1 MCKKSRCTCRVVVF
15 SSHRPF
21 KWIAVKRTWYQTGLK
36 IRNKGRMCAE
46 EEAHF
51 PSSHW
56 NHGSFTGGY
65 SHKKRNLLILRNKN
79 FFHLFFLNNPACFS
93 TGTLTFKGKTFDE
106 KLCCPFP
113 HANCCE
119 HNRCCRQQ
127 YKVCCPPPPAVPT
140 YCCPADYPVCKDGQ
154 CSRARDGHMVSG
166 EPAVGVSPLE

>member
-1 MCKKSRCTCRVVVF
+1 MNRSEEDLVPNWTENTKQGTNVRRGGSSLSKK
-15 SSHRPF
+15 
-21 KWIAVKRTWYQTGLK
+21 Y
-36 IRNKGRMCAE
+36 
-46 EEAHF
+46 
-51 PSSHW
+51 
-56 NHGSFTGGY
+56 GSFTGCY

-113 HANCCE
+113 QANCCE
-119 HNRCCRQQ
+119 HNKCCRQQ

-154 CSRARDGHMVSG
+154 CYRARDGHMVSG
-166 EPAVGVSPLE
+166 EPAVGGSPLE